1 MKQDNASILVVDD
14 DSALR
19 QSLTEV
25 LEAAGYEVTAAADG
39 ESGLSLLKEQ
49 AFDLVLSDLALPGL
63 DGMGLLNYLV
73 GEQPGVPCIIITG
86 YGTIANAVAAIRQG
100 AYDYFTK
107 PVDPTEL
114 RLVVARALEHR
125 RLKWENLHLKKQLH
139 RRYGFA
145 NMVGNSEAIL
155 RVFDLIRKVA
165 DTDSSVL
172 ILGESGTGKELI
184 AHAIHYNSFRRD
196 GPLIPVNC
204 AAIPEELL
212 ESELFGHE
220 RGAFTHAV
228 RTRIGRFEQANGGT
242 IFLDEISEMS
252 PGLQVKILRVLQNH
266 SFERIGGIK
275 TIRVDIRVIA
285 ATNRNLEDMVRQNK
299 FREDLFYRL
308 NVIPIQVPPLRDRVT
323 DIPLLLHHFLQLFSR
338 TKKKPLKR
346 FSPAA
351 QELLLKYPWP
361 GNVRELENLVE
372 RLVILTEGEI
382 IELADLPE
390 RFQSL
395 ILPLKDEA
403 GSFPDQGIHFTDAV
417 QAFERNLILK
427 ALRQSNWV
435 KSQAAQLLH
444 LNRTTLLEKMKKQ
457 NIPARPDF
465 TPRPDRFSKNSTV

>member
-1 MKQDNASILVVDD
+1 MKQDNAAILVVDD
-14 DSALR
+14 DAALR
-19 QSLTEV
+19 QSLKEV

-39 ESGLSLLKEQ
+39 ESGLHLLKEQ
-49 AFDLVLSDLALPGL
+49 AFDLVLTDLALPGL

-73 GEQPGVPCIIITG
+73 SEQPGVPCIIITG

-125 RLKWENLHLKKQLH
+125 RLKWENLHLKKQLR

-145 NMVGNSEAIL
+145 NMVGNSDAIL

-184 AHAIHYNSFRRD
+184 AHAIHYNSCRRD

-252 PGLQVKILRVLQNH
+252 PGLQVKILRVLQDH

-275 TIRVDIRVIA
+275 TLRVDIRVIA
-285 ATNRNLEDMVRQNK
+285 ATNRDLEELVRQNK

-308 NVIPIQVPPLRDRVT
+308 NVIPIQVPPLRDRVS

-372 RLVILTEGEI
+372 RLVILTEGET
-382 IELADLPE
+382 IEIADLPE
-390 RFQSL
+390 RLQSL
-395 ILPLKDEA
+395 FLPLKEES

-465 TPRPDRFSKNSTV
+465 TPRPGRFSTNSTV